1 MKLDRTKNA
10 IRNFFWGII
19 NRVITLL
26 LPFIARTIIINSL
39 GAEYLGLNNLFTSIL
54 NVLSLAELGVGTA
67 LVYAMY
73 KPIAEENQDE
83 ICSLLKLY
91 RSCYRVI
98 GAIILAIGILIIPFL
113 PKLIHGTYPN
123 DINLYILYVIY
134 LSNTVLSYFLFAY
147 KQSLLQAHQRT
158 DVSSNVGSIV
168 NIALNI
174 IQIVVLIRLK
184 NYYLYVILKPIF
196 TVINNITIAIVTKR
210 MYPNYSCRGNINK
223 EVAKTIAHKVKALVG
238 HKIGTTVITSADNLV
253 ISAFLGL
260 TAVAIYG
267 NYYYIMYFIIG
278 VMGIAYS
285 GVLAGIG
292 NSLVTETEEKNYQLF
307 NNMNFL
313 IMWVV
318 SWCSVCFLCL
328 YQPFMKIWMGED
340 MMFPMPTVILLVIYY
355 FTWQMR
361 VTVINFK
368 DAAGIW
374 NADFWKPYVAAIVN
388 LFTNILLVNLI
399 GINGVFISTLI
410 CMALINFP
418 WETNVLFKELFH
430 KSPCHFYLRQ
440 CIVAIRTVFACLIS
454 AFVCSL
460 VSIEGIPGLI
470 LKMVICVIVPNA
482 LFVLLSCKTTEF
494 RYWTKRIL
502 KLKK

>member
-168 NIALNI
+168 NIALNV
-174 IQIVVLIRLK
+174 IQIVVLIRLN

-210 MYPNYSCRGNINK
+210 MYPNYSCRGNINR

-253 ISAFLGL
+253 ISAFWG
-260 TAVAIYG
+260 
-267 NYYYIMYFIIG
+267 
-278 VMGIAYS
+278 
-285 GVLAGIG
+285 
-292 NSLVTETEEKNYQLF
+292 
-307 NNMNFL
+307 
-313 IMWVV
+313 
-318 SWCSVCFLCL
+318 
-328 YQPFMKIWMGED
+328 
-340 MMFPMPTVILLVIYY
+340 
-355 FTWQMR
+355 
-361 VTVINFK
+361 
-368 DAAGIW
+368 
-374 NADFWKPYVAAIVN
+374 
-388 LFTNILLVNLI
+388 
-399 GINGVFISTLI
+399 
-410 CMALINFP
+410 
-418 WETNVLFKELFH
+418 
-430 KSPCHFYLRQ
+430 
-440 CIVAIRTVFACLIS
+440 
-454 AFVCSL
+454 
-460 VSIEGIPGLI
+460 
-470 LKMVICVIVPNA
+470 
-482 LFVLLSCKTTEF
+482 
-494 RYWTKRIL
+494 
-502 KLKK
+502 